1 MGWAHPAVAMEEVL
15 GLVRGFVDVLVL
27 AGGRTSSGSAATW
40 SSDEV
45 KKALRWALFFEEVFK
60 DLRDS
65 GQYEHSAN
73 ELDAALVDLT
83 SSPEFPKGLADVRSE
98 TLSMAS
104 MLVIRHFL
112 KPKTMSVENFGAL
125 LEAVVE
131 MDIDGICAGGVHTA
145 CQEYVKSILDM
156 DLPSLTRTTNTCDV
170 GLPTSSD
177 ELYAQSMPMGYSW
190 ILVKEFLKG
199 LDSASCTSLAERG
212 LEILLNSVKKNSSD
226 DARNKLCAP
235 SIPKTSQMIDEFVLW
250 KQWRAKCLSYL
261 LDERTVRIV
270 SGARLIFRAPKEQW
284 MRVFEP
290 LKGSTESCQSDLV
303 EIMEL
308 CFLGLI
314 SRRWSPLI
322 EGFMSHTFDFIPIS
336 KQYADLH
343 QLLQGASRDKCQEKL
358 IDLEEKDIL
367 EYARQSLQSKPY
379 IFWLLPPVLTAAVTP
394 PGSTL
399 FEIYLAEIDKQ
410 FHEAAPANQKCNCR
424 GDQIEQHHSCEIAE
438 RIQCL
443 YTFHIQQPRLV
454 VM

>member
-303 EIMEL
+303 EIM
-308 CFLGLI
+308 
-314 SRRWSPLI
+314 
-322 EGFMSHTFDFIPIS
+322 
-336 KQYADLH
+336 YADLH